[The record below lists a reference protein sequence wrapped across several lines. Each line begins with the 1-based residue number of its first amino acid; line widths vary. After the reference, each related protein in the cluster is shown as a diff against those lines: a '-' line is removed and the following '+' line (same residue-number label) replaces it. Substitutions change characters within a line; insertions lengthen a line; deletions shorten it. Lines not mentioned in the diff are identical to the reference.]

1 MSGSRNIVLSLST
14 RGAEKVR
21 ADLEALGPAGEA
33 ALKRLDDAV
42 RRAGAGMGTA
52 SHGTDDLRQRLSG
65 LGLQLQDVAVQAQ
78 MGTSALTILGQ
89 QGPQIA
95 SVFGPAGAIAGAG
108 IAVAAFAGQL
118 TIAALNGKQLDDV
131 FKQIDASSRLA
142 DDAAKRRVQGL
153 EEEAERLNR
162 LAAAYREYSAA
173 ALSGERAR
181 LTRERDDLEKA
192 VRARVSDLD
201 SGTFGLGSI
210 RTAAAG
216 ALASGNEGPTSVE
229 QGALAR
235 LDELNNAAEITRTK
249 ILEIIGQFDAAAQ
262 AGGPFASS
270 MERIARALQDQIGPL
285 TESGEKARQN
295 AANLA
300 LISEA
305 SGPAAT
311 GVAGVGTAANRT
323 EGQVGGLN
331 SALDGTRQ
339 RLLALA
345 QARVANPFEDVQ
357 ESLNRIQAQR
367 AALERGGTEAFAQE
381 QRRQTA
387 QAQIA
392 SRVEQDVAKLEKA
405 LKDANV
411 SGAEAERR
419 LAEARTEAVR
429 LRTEEANGQAQLMND
444 VEARRKAEAD
454 ARREAT
460 AGRTAAR
467 KEERE
472 AAAERQAALRV
483 EAELYEKAVQTR
495 SGLLSI
501 GTMDDRVIREIQG
514 RMRGGIFDPEVAEKQ
529 KKEFERAYEQQ
540 QRVAERTY
548 DRIVDYAGDTFA
560 DMMTSQERSWEQTWR
575 NLQKTAVATL
585 AKIAFEA
592 AARPVI
598 MPVVQSVMGVVGG
611 SAGTSSGRMA
621 GGGNQSAVTAMGSE
635 YARYS
640 SYLEQGSAMSK
651 LGSGIFDTGPGMLD
665 PGYNFSGGMIG
676 RFDTLAQTNVGGFLN
691 QPLYSTGLGT
701 SLNAG
706 VANNLAAN
714 GFTYVGDAS
723 MGAVGT
729 STVAGTNGTV
739 SVGGAALGAVG
750 VVGGL
755 YGIYS
760 GIQQGGAKGAA
771 NVISGAAGATSGGLA
786 LAGVGAGSAG
796 ILGAVA
802 TVAPYVAAIAAIV
815 AMMLPAQKPSDKTQ
829 TSTVDFSTDGMT
841 AGGLTGD
848 RYSEDNAKTATNIA
862 TALQDLANKI
872 GESYGF
878 TAGGR
883 MLVAAGSR
891 DGLVLQHGA
900 AGYRF
905 SNDEAGVS
913 GLLKKA
919 TSLILEENAPALSKD
934 LATTYATVGASD
946 PDKLIAAL
954 DWTSTVY
961 KELNKTSEELAGS
974 TNQFAEAMKA
984 LRTPFDEVIA
994 KAKEFGLATETIAER
1009 QKEATDKLVKERD
1022 QTLQDIFT
1030 SISDRV
1036 LVATG
1041 GDTFDRQMQVYYRQQ
1056 DAQRRAMEEQVRQ
1069 LGAGANVV
1077 QDVLRAM
1084 VGAMEAE
1091 AEAMKR
1097 QYEGALLTQER
1108 DALRGLSSQGNVLT
1122 TFLNR
1127 EALTDASPQ
1136 QQFLAAQET
1145 YRAALERASQAEAHN
1160 ADLGSVTSAAS
1171 ELLKATG
1178 SFYGEGAEAA
1188 LIRTGV
1194 TNQVRALGADLGL
1207 PGFSD
1212 SAKVEQTLNRWIEV
1226 STDSTAALEGLRD
1239 EVNQLREEMRLQRID
1254 RVDDRAVRSDDEY
1267 LRPRAAA

>member
-1 MSGSRNIVLSLST
+1 
-14 RGAEKVR
+14 
-21 ADLEALGPAGEA
+21 
-33 ALKRLDDAV
+33 
-42 RRAGAGMGTA
+42 
-52 SHGTDDLRQRLSG
+52 
-65 LGLQLQDVAVQAQ
+65 
-78 MGTSALTILGQ
+78 
-89 QGPQIA
+89 
-95 SVFGPAGAIAGAG
+95 
-108 IAVAAFAGQL
+108 
-118 TIAALNGKQLDDV
+118 
-131 FKQIDASSRLA
+131 
-142 DDAAKRRVQGL
+142 
-153 EEEAERLNR
+153 
-162 LAAAYREYSAA
+162 
-173 ALSGERAR
+173 
-181 LTRERDDLEKA
+181 
-192 VRARVSDLD
+192 
-201 SGTFGLGSI
+201 
-210 RTAAAG
+210 
-216 ALASGNEGPTSVE
+216 
-229 QGALAR
+229 
-235 LDELNNAAEITRTK
+235 
-249 ILEIIGQFDAAAQ
+249 
-262 AGGPFASS
+262 
-270 MERIARALQDQIGPL
+270 
-285 TESGEKARQN
+285 
-295 AANLA
+295 
-300 LISEA
+300 
-305 SGPAAT
+305 
-311 GVAGVGTAANRT
+311 
-323 EGQVGGLN
+323 
-331 SALDGTRQ
+331 
-339 RLLALA
+339 
-345 QARVANPFEDVQ
+345 
-357 ESLNRIQAQR
+357 
-367 AALERGGTEAFAQE
+367 
-381 QRRQTA
+381 
-387 QAQIA
+387 
-392 SRVEQDVAKLEKA
+392 
-405 LKDANV
+405 
-411 SGAEAERR
+411 
-419 LAEARTEAVR
+419 
-429 LRTEEANGQAQLMND
+429 
-444 VEARRKAEAD
+444 
-454 ARREAT
+454 
-460 AGRTAAR
+460 
-467 KEERE
+467 
-472 AAAERQAALRV
+472 
-483 EAELYEKAVQTR
+483 
-495 SGLLSI
+495 
-501 GTMDDRVIREIQG
+501 MDDRVIREIQG

-529 KKEFERAYEQQ
+529 KKETERAYEQQ
-540 QRVAERTY
+540 QRTAERTY
-548 DRIVDYAGDTFA
+548 DRIADYAGDTFA
-560 DMMTSQERSWEQTWR
+560 DIFLDTEGGWDQTMKRLER
-575 NLQKTAVATL
+575 TAVATF
-585 AKIAFEA
+585 ARIAFEA
-592 AARPVI
+592 AARPII
-598 MPVVQSVMGVVGG
+598 MPVIQSFQGVMGGGQAVPGGTASTLMGGVATSGAPQAVQPNGFSAREVGG
-611 SAGTSSGRMA
+611 LFDSSFFGGT
-621 GGGNQSAVTAMGSE
+621 Q
-635 YARYS
+635 
-640 SYLEQGSAMSK
+640 K
-651 LGSGIFDTGPGMLD
+651 
-665 PGYNFSGGMIG
+665 FSDGLVG
-676 RFDTLAQTNVGGFLN
+676 RFDRFAQTNIGGFLDR
-691 QPLYSTGLGT
+691 PLYT
-701 SLNAG
+701 
-706 VANNLAAN
+706 
-714 GFTYVGDAS
+714 
-723 MGAVGT
+723 VGT
-729 STVAGTNGTV
+729 DTSAAVFPGEAAQFSTDVSIGQAAG
-739 SVGGAALGAVG
+739 GAVG
-750 VVGGL
+750 VIGGAW
-755 YGIYS
+755 GIYS

-771 NVISGAAGATSGGLA
+771 NVVSGTAGLAGGAAT
-786 LAGVGAGSAG
+786 LAGGAAAG
-796 ILGAVA
+796 GIIGAVA
-802 TVAPYVAAIAAIV
+802 TVAPYIAAIAAIV

-848 RYSEDNAKTATNIA
+848 RYSKDNAETATNIA

-954 DWTSTVY
+954 DWTNTVY

-1009 QKEATDKLVKERD
+1009 QKEATDKLIKERD

-1030 SISDRV
+1030 NISDRV

-1091 AEAMKR
+1091 AEAMAR
-1097 QYEGALLTQER
+1097 QNEGALLTQER

-1239 EVNQLREEMRLQRID
+1239 EVNQLREEMRLHRID
-1254 RVDDRAVRSDDEY
+1254 RVDDRAVRSDDEF
-1267 LRPRAAA
+1267 LRPRAA